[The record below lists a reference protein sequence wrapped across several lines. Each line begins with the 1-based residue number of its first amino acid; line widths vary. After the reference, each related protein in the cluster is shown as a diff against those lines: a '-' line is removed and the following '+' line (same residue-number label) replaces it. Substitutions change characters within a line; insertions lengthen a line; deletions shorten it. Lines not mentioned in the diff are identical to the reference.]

1 MIVAMHGPHVL
12 MLCPARLASCHP
24 KVSNSSHHKA
34 NASSRHYR
42 KHCAQQLQAHI
53 MSLLMGAPRRNN
65 GRPRAR
71 GRRTRTRPNRNKA
84 RKWQTLARKRGIQRW
99 SSLLTATCSRLAK
112 ANGMRQ
118 FLGEQCWID
127 FIRYANAHHR
137 EAFLQAF
144 NPRDGV
150 LRCSGPLEKNSGQI
164 ACPQC
169 FHVDVRQL
177 GSSSPQQSKI
187 AADRLQLLHV
197 DHTYDV
203 QHICDMWKSLS
214 IQSPPRWDYAI
225 CAPKL
230 CRLLFGVDATEH
242 GEACLSFRCAV
253 LAGNDQCPCHHV
265 ARPHYGHTLHAGDLQ

>member
-1 MIVAMHGPHVL
+1 
-12 MLCPARLASCHP
+12 
-24 KVSNSSHHKA
+24 
-34 NASSRHYR
+34 
-42 KHCAQQLQAHI
+42 
-53 MSLLMGAPRRNN
+53 MSLMMGVPRRNN

-230 CRLLFGVDATEH
+230 CRLLFGVEATEH